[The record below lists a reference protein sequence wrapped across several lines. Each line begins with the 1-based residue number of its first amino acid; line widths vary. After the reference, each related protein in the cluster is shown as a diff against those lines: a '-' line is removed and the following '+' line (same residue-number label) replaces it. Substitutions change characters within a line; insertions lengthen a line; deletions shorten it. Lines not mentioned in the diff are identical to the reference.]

1 MYVGIFSSRY
11 NVSTAHILSLAAAEA
26 IFGFFKKRKNSL
38 SFKYFYRMIVKWY
51 HFALLVTLAIANPLP
66 LGNPAEEQFLKKYFN
81 SGFEFH
87 SDEEKSFRTVSNYA
101 KVRLNSYFHYH

>member
-1 MYVGIFSSRY
+1 
-11 NVSTAHILSLAAAEA
+11 
-26 IFGFFKKRKNSL
+26 
-38 SFKYFYRMIVKWY
+38 MIVKWY

-101 KVRLNSYFHYH
+101 KVRLKINSNFFMESHNKKTFLVLRCEVF

>member
-1 MYVGIFSSRY
+1 
-11 NVSTAHILSLAAAEA
+11 
-26 IFGFFKKRKNSL
+26 
-38 SFKYFYRMIVKWY
+38 MIVKWY

-87 SDEEKSFRTVSNYA
+87 SDEEKSFKTVSNYA
-101 KVRLNSYFHYH
+101 KVRQKINFNFFMESDNKKTFLVLHCEVF

>member
-1 MYVGIFSSRY
+1 
-11 NVSTAHILSLAAAEA
+11 
-26 IFGFFKKRKNSL
+26 
-38 SFKYFYRMIVKWY
+38 MIVKWY

-101 KVRLNSYFHYH
+101 KVRLKINLNKLRSTVLH

>member
-1 MYVGIFSSRY
+1 
-11 NVSTAHILSLAAAEA
+11 
-26 IFGFFKKRKNSL
+26 
-38 SFKYFYRMIVKWY
+38 MIVKWY

-101 KVRLNSYFHYH
+101 KVRLKF